1 MNTTRLILSALVLGI
16 CLSATAPV
24 QAKLKEA
31 EAAFQARD
39 FATTLKELKP
49 YLKKKKQP
57 TRASLI
63 LARMYLEGLGVP
75 ANYSRAYQHLLRPA
89 KKGNAWAATELGK
102 LYLTGS
108 GVMASNATAET
119 WFKQA
124 ADVGYGPAQ
133 IELGH
138 LHAKGLSRAIN
149 KTMAYAWYNLAAS
162 SLMGD
167 ARALAMQYRD
177 TLGAS
182 MTAEEIAIA
191 QARSLDWADRIKVVE
206 PEIISLIDQATMLAE
221 KKIEQA
227 GEQISKLS
235 DAMDATL
242 NVKLA
247 PNAEKPSS
255 KATPKPADK
264 PQNATQKPEKDAQNP
279 GTITQVSK
287 DGKITITITPQPK
300 VETAEQIAEEDVSFI
315 KSVSSMIT
323 SVIVSIF
330 GSTESGNSEPG
341 DPASPAPLKKPVPAK
356 SG

>member
-1 MNTTRLILSALVLGI
+1 MNTKRLILSAFTLGL
-16 CLSATAPV
+16 CLSVAGPV

-39 FATTLKELKP
+39 FTTALKELKP
-49 YLKKKKQP
+49 YLKKKKRP

-75 ANYSRAYQHLLRPA
+75 ANYSRAYQHLKKPA

-108 GVMASNATAET
+108 GVMASNGTART
-119 WFKQA
+119 WFRQA

-138 LHAKGLSRAIN
+138 IYAKGLSLAIN

-167 ARALAMQYRD
+167 ARTVAIQYRD
-177 TLGAS
+177 TLGAT
-182 MTAEEIAIA
+182 MTSAEIAVA

-206 PEIISLIDQATMLAE
+206 PEIISLVDQATMLAE
-221 KKIEQA
+221 QKIEHA
-227 GEQISKLS
+227 GTQISKLGE
-235 DAMDATL
+235 ALDATL
-242 NVKLA
+242 AVTLA
-247 PNAEKPSS
+247 PKGAKPPS
-255 KATPKPADK
+255 KATQKSADA
-264 PQNATQKPEKDAQNP
+264 PQNAVQKPQKDAKVP
-279 GTITQVSK
+279 GTVTTVSK
-287 DGKITITITPQPK
+287 DGKTKITITPRSKEEIAKLLQ
-300 VETAEQIAEEDVSFI
+300 AEEKSFL
-315 KSVSSMIT
+315 KSVSNMIT

-330 GSTESGNSEPG
+330 GSTEPGNSEPG
-341 DPASPAPLKKPVPAK
+341 DPPSPESLKKPGSAK